1 MPRRSRRSPTPSSS
15 SRSTSSNDRP
25 WPFRSLDELGERLG
39 IVLKDPEAIRQA
51 FVHSSY
57 FNENPTAVSGHNER
71 LEFLGDAVIGL
82 IVSRLLY
89 ERFPD
94 EDEGLLTARRAAL
107 VNRDALAALGL
118 QIGLDRYLLLGRGE
132 SEAGG
137 ATRPSVLA
145 GAFEALAGAIFLSRG
160 ARTSPATGCGACS
173 TRRCPAPTSA
183 EPPKSAKSRLQEWS
197 QREHRIKPHYELVST
212 TGPDHEQ
219 TFTVAAVLRGE
230 RIAIGRGSSRQRA
243 EEQAAERRAGRP
255 WAPRGSTCEPAARS
269 CGSTDSRPSPIRR
282 ASSSSRASTPSSAP
296 TARARATWPM
306 PCAGCSASSRTAPCA
321 PAAPTT

>member
-1 MPRRSRRSPTPSSS
+1 MADSR
-15 SRSTSSNDRP
+15 
-25 WPFRSLDELGERLG
+25 LDDLGDRLG
-39 IVLKDPEAIRQA
+39 IVLKDPDAIQQA

-57 FNENPTAVSGHNER
+57 YNENPSAVSGHNER

-82 IVSRLLY
+82 IVSRMLY

-118 QIGLDRYLLLGRGE
+118 GIGLDRYLRLGRGE

-145 GAFEALAGAIFLSRG
+145 GAFEALAGAIFLSEGMDVSREWL
-160 ARTSPATGCGACS
+160 
-173 TRRCPAPTSA
+173 RRLFAGPVPGSDDP

-212 TGPDHEQ
+212 TGPDHDQ
-219 TFTVAAVLRGE
+219 IFTVAAVLRGE
-230 RIAIGRGSSRQRA
+230 RMALGHGSSRQRA
-243 EEQAAERRAGRP
+243 EEQAA
-255 WAPRGSTCEPAARS
+255 SAAL
-269 CGSTDSRPSPIRR
+269 
-282 ASSSSRASTPSSAP
+282 ASMSDQGT
-296 TARARATWPM
+296 
-306 PCAGCSASSRTAPCA
+306 GV
-321 PAAPTT
+321 